1 MNKIVASI
9 AIGIL
14 AIVAFIYF
22 TMDFPF
28 SIDRKDFDEEYTIQ
42 QRWDLPRRLEEISGM
57 DFIDDDRMAAIQDE
71 EGIIFIYNLNSKKIE
86 KEIEFGKSGDYEGL
100 AIVGNDAFVMRSD
113 GVLFEVKD
121 YLEKKQPK
129 VIKHKTFIKAKHN
142 AEGLCADLKN
152 NRLLVAVKDRDPL
165 SNNTKGIY
173 AFDLKSK
180 KLLKT
185 PVFAIDLEDPIFEN
199 VKTKNKLTVMM
210 PSEVNIHPKTGEI
223 YITDARNPK
232 LLILSPN
239 GDSKK
244 LYLLKRK
251 KFYQPEG
258 IAFRKNG
265 DLFISNEGH
274 SDPANILEVEL
285 Q

>member
-1 MNKIVASI
+1 MNKIVAAI
-9 AIGIL
+9 TIGIL
-14 AIVAFIYF
+14 AIVAFVYF

-28 SIDRKDFDEEYTIQ
+28 SLDRKDFEEEYTIQ
-42 QRWDLPRRLEEISGM
+42 QKWNLPKRLEEISGM
-57 DFIDDDRMAAIQDE
+57 DFIDDERMAAIQDE
-71 EGIIFIYNLNSKKIE
+71 EGIIFIYNLTSKKIE
-86 KEIEFGKSGDYEGL
+86 REIKFGKSGDYEGF
-100 AIVGNDAFVMRSD
+100 AIVRNDAFVLRSD

-121 YLEKKQPK
+121 YLGKHPK
-129 VIKHKTFIKAKHN
+129 VTEHKTFIKAKHN

-152 NRLLVAVKDRDPL
+152 NRLLLAVKDRDPL

-185 PVFAIDLEDPIFEN
+185 PAFAIDLKDPIFEE

-210 PSEVNIHPKTGEI
+210 PSEVKIHPKTGDV

-232 LLILSPN
+232 LLILSPD
-239 GDSKK
+239 GRSKK
-244 LYLLKRK
+244 LYLLKRE

-265 DLFISNEGH
+265 ALFISNEGH